1 MEERQALIL
10 GALLHDIGKFEF
22 RARKDYTPHG
32 TYSDYFVGEHL
43 QQFRCLEAVRE
54 QIRRQVAYHHYA
66 DLADPS
72 LREGDHITASER
84 EADSSRYTR
93 RPLVSVLSRVD
104 IGKGALPEGV
114 FYYPPGPVDA
124 ENPFPESF
132 AGVSVAG
139 WEPDADEIIRL
150 HSRAWA
156 GFLEDVREM
165 PDISAESFIETLVAV
180 LEKHTSRVASAA
192 YRSTP
197 DICLFDHV
205 RSVAAIAGCIE
216 AAGHDADKPFLVI
229 QGDVSGIQDFIKKLA
244 SPDEG
249 GTKRT
254 AKRLRGR
261 SFYIWLLAETVASL
275 YLKRLGLCRANLI
288 FSGGGHFLV
297 LASNTEESRKAC
309 ADLEAEV
316 NRWLYGALKGDL
328 GLVTAAVEVGREE
341 IKNFAGV
348 LSRAGYA
355 ISCEKRRKFR
365 SILDA
370 ELFRPVGYDQK
381 MDVCPVCQSDFEKA
395 RGTFC
400 PSCESHVELG
410 RQVVA
415 SGWLVHILG
424 HDVDGPG
431 VFDGFAELGVFWS
444 LLRDADEVYNLLN
457 GLNPETVT
465 QVAVYRLNNTGFLVQ
480 KLVKLAEER
489 GLPVSFGFQFLGNY
503 APRDAEGPMEF
514 GELAAMGSE
523 NYPLLGIVRMDVDSL
538 GHVFS
543 NGLGDRKSL
552 SRVATL
558 SREMNLFFLG
568 HINHLARARDIYM
581 TYSGGD
587 DLFAVGSWTR
597 ALDFARDVREAFRR
611 FCCGNPNL
619 SLSAGIFLCKESF
632 PIGRAA
638 EKCAT
643 LEDEAKGTFPDAK
656 DAVCVFGKTVRWHRY
671 FDLMAF
677 AGELLVLSSSELPPN
692 RRIPRSLVHHLIE
705 ADLQSHTREGEISM
719 PEFTRNLTRLR
730 YLVARHGV
738 TQKKIDENDR
748 LPEPDPKVKA
758 LARLVMDPE
767 LMKDIRIPASYV
779 VYTTRQSE

>member
-32 TYSDYFVGEHL
+32 IYSDYFVGEHL

-124 ENPFPESF
+124 ENPFPESV

-139 WEPDADEIIRL
+139 WEPDEDEIIRM

-165 PDISAESFIETLVAV
+165 PDISAESFIETLMAV

-192 YRSTP
+192 YRSRP

-205 RSVAAIAGCIE
+205 RSVAAIAGCMD
-216 AAGHDADKPFLVI
+216 AAGHDADRPFLVI
-229 QGDVSGIQDFIKKLA
+229 QGDVSRIQAFIYKLA
-244 SPDEG
+244 SPHEG
-249 GTKRT
+249 GTKQT

-261 SFYIWLLAETVASL
+261 SFYIGLLTETVVSL

-297 LASNTEESRKAC
+297 LAPNTEESRKAC

-316 NRWLYGALKGDL
+316 NRWLYRALKGDL
-328 GLVTAAVEVGREE
+328 GLVTATLEVGREE
-341 IKNFAGV
+341 IKDFAGV
-348 LSRAGYA
+348 LNRAGYA

-370 ELFRPVGYDQK
+370 TFFRPSARYGRQ
-381 MDVCPVCQSDFEKA
+381 MDVCPVCQSDFAK
-395 RGTFC
+395 GTKC
-400 PSCESHVELG
+400 RACESHVELG

-415 SGWLVHILG
+415 SGWLVRIQG

-431 VFDGFAELGVFWS
+431 VFDGFSDLGVFWS

-457 GLNPETVT
+457 GLSPERVT
-465 QVAVYRLNNTGFLVQ
+465 QVAVYRLNDTGFLVQ

-503 APRDAEGPMEF
+503 APRDAEGPKEF
-514 GELAAMGSE
+514 GELAAIGSE

-538 GHVFS
+538 GHVFGS
-543 NGLGDRKSL
+543 GLGDRKSL

-568 HINHLARARDIYM
+568 HINHLAKAHDIYI

-597 ALDFARDVREAFRR
+597 VLDFAGEVREAFRR

-619 SLSAGIFLCKESF
+619 SLSAGILLCKESF

-638 EKCAT
+638 EQCGK
-643 LEDEAKGTFPDAK
+643 LEAEAKGAFPEAK
-656 DAVCVFGKTVRWHRY
+656 DAVCVFGKTVRWRRY
-671 FDLMAF
+671 FELMSFAEELMA
-677 AGELLVLSSSELPPN
+677 LCSTKLPSD
-692 RRIPRSLVHHLIE
+692 RRIPRSLVHQLIE
-705 ADLQSHTREGEISM
+705 IDMQSHDNKGEISM
-719 PEFTRNLTRLR
+719 PAFTRNLTRLR

-738 TQKKIDENDR
+738 TQKKIDENER
-748 LPEPDPKVKA
+748 QPKPDPKVKA
-758 LARLVMDPE
+758 LARLAMDPE